1 MVLQADTVT
10 KKMEMRRNLL
20 LQYIYRNGPIGRLQL
35 GRNLRMS
42 KSRLCEVVQEM
53 IDGGLI
59 IERLVGT
66 ERRGRNPV
74 PLITNPDYG
83 CFVGLD
89 FEAKRMRLVVVDF
102 SGKVLYHRQRHLR
115 PMKKRNTL
123 VVRLL
128 DFIDEGLGVIR
139 GLNAKILGIGV
150 AAPGIINRWMGM
162 LVHYDLIDAARNIPL
177 RDLVESH
184 TGHPCVV
191 DNNIRCYALTEW
203 TNGVARNMSNF
214 ICLAVRSGV
223 GSAIILNGRLLDGSH
238 GFSGEAGYSPV
249 PNGQP
254 ASKWKTLQEL
264 VSEKALNV
272 DDEATSFSLSR
283 EKALMAGELVGAQA
297 ASLAA
302 LLDPEAIVLAG
313 ALLDRDG
320 PLWDIVEQTYGRFL
334 LPGIA
339 GRVPLLP
346 SEAGAHAAAVGATQR
361 CLQELYPTS
370 SKADRVSWRRTATS
384 AL

>member
-1 MVLQADTVT
+1 MVLQVDTVT

-20 LQYIYRNGPIGRLQL
+20 LQYIYRKGPIGRLEL

-53 IDGGLI
+53 IDGRLI
-59 IERLVGT
+59 IERLIGT

-89 FEAKRMRLVVVDF
+89 FEAKRMRIVVADF
-102 SGKVLYHRQRHLR
+102 SGQVRYQRQQPLR
-115 PMKKRNTL
+115 PMKNRDTL
-123 VVRLL
+123 VRRLL
-128 DFIDEGLGVIR
+128 DFIDEGLGAIGELR
-139 GLNAKILGIGV
+139 AKILGVGV
-150 AAPGIINRWMGM
+150 AAPGIILRKTGT
-162 LVHYDLIDAARNIPL
+162 LIHYDLIEAARNIPL

-184 TGHPCVV
+184 TGFPCVV

-203 TNGVARNMSNF
+203 TSGAVRNMSNF

-223 GSAIILNGRLLDGSH
+223 GSAIMLDGRLLDGSH
-238 GFSGEAGYSPV
+238 GFSGEAGYTAV
-249 PNGQP
+249 PNCGP
-254 ASKWKTLQEL
+254 ASQWKILQEL

-272 DDEATSFSLSR
+272 DVESKRFSLPQK
-283 EKALMAGELVGAQA
+283 KAQAAGELVGAQA

-313 ALLDRDG
+313 ALLEPKG
-320 PLWDIVEQTYGRFL
+320 PLWPIVKETYDRFILPDI
-334 LPGIA
+334 A
-339 GRVPLLP
+339 NRVPLLY
-346 SEAGAHAAAVGATQR
+346 SEVGSFAAAIGATQR
-361 CLQELYPTS
+361 CFQELYPTS
-370 SKADRVSWRRTATS
+370 SKADRVSWQLATNPV
-384 AL
+384 L

>member
-1 MVLQADTVT
+1 MVLQADSVT
-10 KKMEMRRNLL
+10 KKMEMRRNLI

-59 IERLVGT
+59 IERLTGT

-74 PLITNPDYG
+74 PLVTNPDYG

-89 FEAKRMRLVVVDF
+89 FEANRMRMVVVDF
-102 SGKVLYHRQRHLR
+102 SGQALYHRQRHLR
-115 PMKKRNTL
+115 PMKNKNTL

-128 DFIDEGLGVIR
+128 DFIDEGLRFIR
-139 GLNAKILGIGV
+139 GLDAKILGIGV

-162 LVHYDLIDAARNIPL
+162 LVHYDLIEAARNIPL
-177 RDLVESH
+177 RDLVENH
-184 TGHPCVV
+184 TGFPCVV

-203 TNGVARNMSNF
+203 TTGVARNMSNF

-238 GFSGEAGYSPV
+238 GFSGEVGYSPV
-249 PNGQP
+249 PNGQA
-254 ASKWKTLQEL
+254 ASQWKTLQEL

-272 DDEATSFSLSR
+272 DDEAKSFSLSK
-283 EKALMAGELVGAQA
+283 EKAQMAGELVGAQA
-297 ASLAA
+297 ASLAV

-320 PLWDIVEQTYGRFL
+320 PLWDIVEQTYGRFIL
-334 LPGIA
+334 HGIA
-339 GRVPLLP
+339 RRFPLLP
-346 SEAGAHAAAVGATQR
+346 SKAGAHAAAVGATQR

-370 SKADRVSWRRTATS
+370 SKADRVSRQPAATPV
-384 AL
+384 L